1 MLKRDVK
8 EMVEYLIS
16 ERKSFK
22 VTFANGKV
30 EVVEYRGYCW
40 VLGNKGYSDKDLVK
54 KMVRFQ
60 NNVSKFIIK
69 LEVIE
74 EVEEVEEMNYEK
86 SLVEEVENLNDDLF
100 QEEDLAYCEEAIERE
115 THKKDNDIVT
125 KYENVFSNGCN
136 QKLVFGKGLNIR
148 EERDIKNYGKEL
160 NKMKKYLVNVLGL
173 VLSKAHKVIQTLN
186 RNNKV
191 LFNNGETS
199 FFIKIK
205 EVKEMKN
212 YKNLV
217 GKKWCE
223 VPKEVQN
230 ELLSNCNI
238 WSDLIFD
245 NEEVIIDL
253 TGNLSI
259 DGKINLDSEN
269 VNDFEIDDNAIIY
282 DPTI

>member
-1 MLKRDVK
+1 MLKRDIR

-40 VLGNKGYSDKDLVK
+40 VLGNKGYSDEDLVK

-60 NNVSKFIIK
+60 DNVTKFVIR

-74 EVEEVEEMNYEK
+74 EVEEVEEMNYEE
-86 SLVEEVENLNDDLF
+86 SLIEEVENLNDDLF
-100 QEEDLAYCEEAIERE
+100 QEEDIAYCEEAIERE
-115 THKKDNDIVT
+115 THKKDNDIIT
-125 KYENVFSNGCN
+125 KYENDFSNRCN
-136 QKLVFGKGLNIR
+136 QKLVFGKGLNTR
-148 EERDIKNYGKEL
+148 KERFIKNYGKEL
-160 NKMKKYLVNVLGL
+160 NNMKKYLVNEFGL
-173 VLSKAHKVIQTLN
+173 TLAKAHKVIQTLN

-191 LFNNGETS
+191 TFNNGEIS

-205 EVKEMKN
+205 EVEEM
-212 YKNLV
+212 KNLV

-223 VPKEVQN
+223 VPKQIQN
-230 ELLSNCNI
+230 ELLANCNI

-245 NEEVIIDL
+245 NEDIIIDL
-253 TGNLSI
+253 TDKLSI
-259 DGKINLDSEN
+259 DAKINLDSDD
-269 VNDFEIDDNAIIY
+269 VNDFTIDDNAIIY
-282 DPTI
+282 DPTN

>member
-30 EVVEYRGYCW
+30 EVVEYRAYCW
-40 VLGNKGYSDKDLVK
+40 VLGNKGYSDDDLVK

-60 NNVSKFIIK
+60 DNVSKFIIR

-74 EVEEVEEMNYEK
+74 EVEELEEVEEMNYEE

-115 THKKDNDIVT
+115 THKKDNDIIT
-125 KYENVFSNGCN
+125 KYENDFSNGCN
-136 QKLVFGKGLNIR
+136 QKLVYGKGLNTR
-148 EERDIKNYGKEL
+148 QERVIKNYGKEL
-160 NKMKKYLVNVLGL
+160 NNMKKYLVNELGL
-173 VLSKAHKVIQTLN
+173 TLAKAHKVIQTLN

-191 LFNNGETS
+191 TFNNGEIS

-205 EVKEMKN
+205 EVEEM
-212 YKNLV
+212 KNLV
-217 GKKWCE
+217 GKKWGE
-223 VPKEVQN
+223 IPKQVQN
-230 ELLSNCNI
+230 ELLANCNI

-245 NEEVIIDL
+245 NEDIIIDL
-253 TGNLSI
+253 TDNLSV
-259 DGKINLDSEN
+259 DGKINLDSDE
-269 VNDFEIDDNAIIY
+269 VNDFTIDDNAIIY
-282 DPTI
+282 DPTN

>member
-1 MLKRDVK
+1 MLKRDVR

-40 VLGNKGYSDKDLVK
+40 VLGNKGYSDEDLVK

-60 NNVSKFIIK
+60 DNVTKFIIR

-74 EVEEVEEMNYEK
+74 EVEEVEEMNYEE
-86 SLVEEVENLNDDLF
+86 SLIEEVENLNDDLF
-100 QEEDLAYCEEAIERE
+100 QEEDIAYCEEAIERE
-115 THKKDNDIVT
+115 THKKEFAIM
-125 KYENVFSNGCN
+125 K
-136 QKLVFGKGLNIR
+136 KLVYGKGLNIR
-148 EERDIKNYGKEL
+148 EERVIKNYDKEL
-160 NKMKKYLVNVLGL
+160 NNMKKYLVNELGL
-173 VLSKAHKVIQTLN
+173 TLTKAHKVIQTLN

-191 LFNNGETS
+191 TFNNGEIS

-205 EVKEMKN
+205 EVNEM
-212 YKNLV
+212 KNLV

-253 TGNLSI
+253 TDNLSI
-259 DGKINLDSEN
+259 DAKINLDSDE
-269 VNDFEIDDNAIIY
+269 VNNFTIDDNAIIY
-282 DPTI
+282 DPTL

>member
-1 MLKRDVK
+1 MLKRDVR

-40 VLGNKGYSDKDLVK
+40 VLGNKGYSDEDLVK

-60 NNVSKFIIK
+60 DNVTKFIIR

-74 EVEEVEEMNYEK
+74 EVEEVEEMNYEE
-86 SLVEEVENLNDDLF
+86 SLIEEVENLNDDLF
-100 QEEDLAYCEEAIERE
+100 QEEDIAYCEEAIERE
-115 THKKDNDIVT
+115 THKKDNDIIT
-125 KYENVFSNGCN
+125 KYENDFSSGCN

-148 EERDIKNYGKEL
+148 EERVIKNYGKEL

-173 VLSKAHKVIQTLN
+173 SITKAHKVIQTLN

-191 LFNNGETS
+191 IFNNGEIS

-205 EVKEMKN
+205 EVEEM
-212 YKNLV
+212 KNLV

-223 VPKEVQN
+223 VPKQIQN
-230 ELLSNCNI
+230 ELLANCNI

-245 NEEVIIDL
+245 NEDIIIDL
-253 TGNLSI
+253 TDKLSI
-259 DGKINLDSEN
+259 DAKINLDSDD
-269 VNDFEIDDNAIIY
+269 VNDFTIDDNAIIY
-282 DPTI
+282 DPTN